1 MPGATG
7 RTGERRLRS
16 GWRRSPETAS
26 IIANASTGLY
36 MWMLQSDVLGLCL
49 NLGNAAMCGAT
60 VAITVFKRKQGG
72 LGPSA
77 SS

>member
-1 MPGATG
+1 MEFFN
-7 RTGERRLRS
+7 RIQRLQTFTRDS
-16 GWRRSPETAS
+16 LNHRQRIDRVAHV
-26 IIANASTGLY
+26 
-36 MWMLQSDVLGLCL
+36 MFQSDVLGLCL

>member
-1 MPGATG
+1 
-7 RTGERRLRS
+7 
-16 GWRRSPETAS
+16 
-26 IIANASTGLY
+26 

-60 VAITVFKRKQGG
+60 VAMTVFKRKQGG